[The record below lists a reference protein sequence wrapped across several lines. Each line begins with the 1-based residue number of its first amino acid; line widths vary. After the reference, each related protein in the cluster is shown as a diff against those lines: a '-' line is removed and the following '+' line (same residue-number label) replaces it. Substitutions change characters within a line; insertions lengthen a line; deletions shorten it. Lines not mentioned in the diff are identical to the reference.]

1 MNATSVRPP
10 SQMAQEGDQ
19 EALIWGAATEM
30 IGVAAEAAMI
40 EAATEA
46 EAGTVGAS
54 EGPGW
59 WGQRWLWPWQDGLQG

>member
-30 IGVAAEAAMI
+30 IGVVAEAAMI

-46 EAGTVGAS
+46 EAGGHI
-54 EGPGW
+54 
-59 WGQRWLWPWQDGLQG
+59 RY

>member
-54 EGPGW
+54 EGAGVVGTEVALALARWTPG
-59 WGQRWLWPWQDGLQG
+59 